1 MALAAS
7 ASVRAA
13 KAHVRKESVKVRR
26 LLWSPYIAK
35 FTWHLIPTVKFLARF
50 SFRTVT
56 TAPIKCQPRTI
67 CSEAGR
73 KNDCR
78 VGLCPSEAVIF
89 LVFRSD
95 VKKRFYQETQVP
107 LACAMLML
115 LTAVCSPCTTGQTAK
130 VYVSSKSGDRL
141 SAKAD
146 IAFRD
151 EAPAAGSARFQIN
164 DAVLSQ
170 KMDGF
175 GASFMEAGIM
185 TLNTLPSEK
194 QEEVLR
200 ALFDAKDG
208 AGFTAMKTPLAGTD
222 FQSAGPWFTYDDTP
236 GDVDLKNFSVERDFA
251 PTGVGTYILRAR
263 KYGKFALQAPM
274 DYPPDWMLY
283 DVKKRQDI
291 QPKFYPALAKYF
303 VRYLEEYKKRGIAVD
318 YLSIFNEPEEVYTKI
333 KYPEIRVL
341 LRDFVGPALR
351 QSGLSTKMMISEAP
365 ERLVAFKR
373 YPVVLDDLEVRKFVS
388 VVAYH
393 GYDFKHFD
401 KIKELKAKYTDIPFW
416 MDELCY
422 AYEAGYPKNK
432 KLPIYEFEDGDVWG
446 NIIFND
452 LEAGTSAW
460 LYWNAI
466 LDETGGPW
474 AVSPV
479 HGNPD
484 PNIQHPVV
492 IINKQTHE
500 ITYTGTYYYL
510 AHFSKFVRPGAVR
523 VQTVGA
529 FPKVRVMSFRTPE
542 GGIVAQVLNS
552 NPQPTDVSLVYNG
565 RTLNI
570 NVPALSISTLAW

>member
-1 MALAAS
+1 MKISTRPLVLAI
-7 ASVRAA
+7 
-13 KAHVRKESVKVRR
+13 
-26 LLWSPYIAK
+26 LLC
-35 FTWHLIPTVKFLARF
+35 
-50 SFRTVT
+50 T
-56 TAPIKCQPRTI
+56 TAVK
-67 CSEAGR
+67 AG
-73 KNDCR
+73 
-78 VGLCPSEAVIF
+78 A
-89 LVFRSD
+89 
-95 VKKRFYQETQVP
+95 
-107 LACAMLML
+107 
-115 LTAVCSPCTTGQTAK
+115 QTAK
-130 VYVSSKSGDRL
+130 LYVSSQAGDRL
-141 SAKAD
+141 AAKPELKFTERKPTAEATFE
-146 IAFRD
+146 ID
-151 EAPAAGSARFQIN
+151 EAVHF
-164 DAVLSQ
+164 Q

-185 TLNTLPSEK
+185 TLNTLPEDK

-200 ALFDAKDG
+200 ALFDTKEG

-236 GDVDLKNFSVERDFA
+236 GDTELKNFSVERDFA

-291 QPKFYPALAKYF
+291 PPKYYPVLAKYF
-303 VRYLEEYKKRGIAVD
+303 VKYLEEYQKRGIEVD

-341 LRDFVGPALR
+341 LRDFVGPALK

-365 ERLVAFKR
+365 ERLVAYKR
-373 YPVVLDDLEVRKFVS
+373 YPVVLDDPEVRKFVS

-401 KIKELKAKYTDIPFW
+401 KIAELKKKYADIPFW

-422 AYEAGYPKNK
+422 AYEAGYPANK
-432 KLPIYEFEDGDVWG
+432 KLPIYEFSDGDVWG

-492 IINKQTHE
+492 IINKTTHQ

-510 AHFSKFVRPGAVR
+510 AHFSKFVRPGAIR
-523 VQTVGA
+523 VLTTGKA
-529 FPKVRVMSFRTPE
+529 AGIRVMSFLSADGE
-542 GGIVAQVLNS
+542 MVAQVLNS
-552 NPQPTDVSLVYNG
+552 TTSDTSVNLLHKGQ
-565 RTLNI
+565 TLQLNA
-570 NVPALSISTLAW
+570 PARSITTVMW

>member
-1 MALAAS
+1 MKISTKRLVLTILLCATAT
-7 ASVRAA
+7 
-13 KAHVRKESVKVRR
+13 KVG
-26 LLWSPYIAK
+26 A
-35 FTWHLIPTVKFLARF
+35 
-50 SFRTVT
+50 
-56 TAPIKCQPRTI
+56 
-67 CSEAGR
+67 
-73 KNDCR
+73 
-78 VGLCPSEAVIF
+78 
-89 LVFRSD
+89 
-95 VKKRFYQETQVP
+95 
-107 LACAMLML
+107 
-115 LTAVCSPCTTGQTAK
+115 QTAK
-130 VYVSSKSGDRL
+130 VYVSSQAGDRL
-141 SAKAD
+141 AAKPELKFTETRP
-146 IAFRD
+146 IAGTTFEID
-151 EAPAAGSARFQIN
+151 
-164 DAVLSQ
+164 DAVHFQ

-185 TLNTLPSEK
+185 TLNTLPEDK

-200 ALFDAKDG
+200 ALFDAKEG

-236 GDVDLKNFSVERDFA
+236 GDTELKHFSVERDFA
-251 PTGVGTYILRAR
+251 ATGVGTYILRAR

-291 QPKFYPALAKYF
+291 PPKYYPVLAKYF
-303 VRYLEEYKKRGIAVD
+303 VKYLEEYKKRGIEVD

-341 LRDFVGPALR
+341 LRDFVGPALK

-365 ERLVAFKR
+365 ERLVAYKR
-373 YPVVLDDLEVRKFVS
+373 YPVVLDDPDVRKFVS

-401 KIKELKAKYTDIPFW
+401 KIAELEKKYADFPFW

-422 AYEAGYPKNK
+422 AYEAGYPANK
-432 KLPIYEFEDGDVWG
+432 KLPIYEFSDGDVWG
-446 NIIFND
+446 NIIFDD

-492 IINKQTHE
+492 IINKKSHE

-523 VQTVGA
+523 VQTTGSSRGI
-529 FPKVRVMSFRTPE
+529 RVMAFLSTDGE
-542 GGIVAQVLNS
+542 IVTQVLNS
-552 NPQPTDVSLVYNG
+552 TASDASVNLLHKGQ
-565 RTLNI
+565 TLQLNAL
-570 NVPALSISTLAW
+570 ALSISTIVW